1 MSDKV
6 ELSFDVYLIETF
18 NEIKDL
24 KPIIY
29 LKLFSDENVVQ
40 QITPVLF
47 PEKYVLVLIKEYFE
61 KKVNSIYK
69 KIVDLLDSVL
79 M

>member
-1 MSDKV
+1 LSDKV